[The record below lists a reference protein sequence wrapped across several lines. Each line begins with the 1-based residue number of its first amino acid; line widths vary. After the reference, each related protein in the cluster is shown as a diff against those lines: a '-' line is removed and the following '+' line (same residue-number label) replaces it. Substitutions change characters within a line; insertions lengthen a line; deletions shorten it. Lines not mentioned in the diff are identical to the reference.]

1 MDDLKLHR
9 KDVFY
14 GILKAYT
21 SEENKYGRY
30 GTNDPLIKEIRKR
43 YGLDEVVLE
52 KNYDPAEYAAL
63 LRNYD
68 VILTSWGAPAIPD
81 ELAANPGNLKYL
93 CHITG
98 EMRGQISEALVNS
111 PYLTVTNWG
120 DAPAYGVAE
129 GAFALLMT
137 MVKDLPLHIK
147 NAAANNLATMAE
159 NRQTT
164 LYKRKIGIYGMG
176 VIAKRFIE
184 FLRPFCPIIYGYD
197 PYAKD
202 IPEGVIMVDS
212 LEELFGNA
220 QIMVIHAAWTKETE
234 GSVTKELLAML
245 PDGGIIINT
254 ARGQI
259 IDWPALRA
267 EILSNRLRAGLDVVA
282 DPGNIYDGMPRADDP
297 VRLCDNVIFT
307 AHHASYGDW
316 CVDPEELNFADLN
329 CLENLEQFS
338 KGEPLKF
345 VMTPARYAL
354 ST

>member
-1 MDDLKLHR
+1 MIFMR
-9 KDVFY
+9 
-14 GILKAYT
+14 ILKAYT

-30 GTNDPLIKEIRKR
+30 GTNTPLIKEIRNR

-52 KNYDPAEYAAL
+52 KNYDPAEYAQL

-68 VILTSWGAPAIPD
+68 VILTSWSAPAIPD
-81 ELAANPGNLKYL
+81 ELATNPGNLKYL

-98 EMRGQISEALVNS
+98 EMRGQISEELVSS

-147 NAAANNLATMAE
+147 NAAANNLNTME
-159 NRQTT
+159 EDRQTT
-164 LYKRKIGIYGMG
+164 LYKRRIGIYGMG
-176 VIAKRFIE
+176 VIAKKFIE

-212 LEELFGNA
+212 LEELFGNS
-220 QIMVIHAAWTKETE
+220 QIMVIHAGLTEETR
-234 GSVTKELLAML
+234 GSVNKKLLAML
-245 PDGGIIINT
+245 PDGGIVINT
-254 ARGQI
+254 ARGGI
-259 IDWPALRA
+259 IDWEAMRE
-267 EILSNRLRAGLDVVA
+267 EILSNRLRVCLDVVGRGVKGTHSVS
-282 DPGNIYDGMPRADDP
+282 DMPEVDDP
-297 VRLCDNVIFT
+297 VRFCDNAVFT
-307 AHHASYGDW
+307 AHHVSKNQWGI
-316 CVDPEELNFADLN
+316 DPEELVFADLN
-329 CLENLEQFS
+329 CLDNLERFS

-345 VMTPARYAL
+345 VMTPARYKL